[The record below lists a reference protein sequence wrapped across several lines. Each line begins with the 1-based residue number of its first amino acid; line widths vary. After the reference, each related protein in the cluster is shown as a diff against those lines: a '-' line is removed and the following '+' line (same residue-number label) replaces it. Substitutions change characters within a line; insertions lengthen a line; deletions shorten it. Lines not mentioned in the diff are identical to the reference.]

1 MNSSNEF
8 FTSAEVEPHKIRT
21 KEILSTHP
29 EVKKL
34 IGKNPYTFLI
44 IVLVVSLQ
52 LTIAFLLRN
61 QAWWVALIT
70 AYFVG
75 AFASHN
81 LYVCIHEATHNLI
94 FKNRVA
100 NIFSAITADLVNVAP
115 GALSFKTYHV
125 KHHSFQGNYDLDADL
140 ASNWEAKLIG
150 HSFIGKSIW
159 LMLFPLFQA
168 LRPPRLR
175 EIKFSDKW
183 TFVNWLFVFGMDA
196 LVIVYLGPISF
207 LYLVFSFFLSIGF
220 HPLGARWI
228 QEHFLT
234 YPPQETYSYYGILN
248 IPALNV
254 GYHNEHHDFPSVPWN
269 NLPKIRKTAPE
280 FYDTL
285 HYHKSWFRLFF
296 KFIFDPN
303 LSLYSRMVRTN
314 RGTSQVNK
322 QEKIL
327 TH

>member
-1 MNSSNEF
+1 MVNSEKFLFSNE
-8 FTSAEVEPHKIRT
+8 TEPHKKRT
-21 KEILSTHP
+21 KDILSAHP
-29 EVKKL
+29 KVKQF

-52 LTIAFLLRN
+52 LTIAYLLRH
-61 QAWWVALIT
+61 QPWWVALII
-70 AYFVG
+70 AYFIG
-75 AFASHN
+75 AFANHN

-94 FKNRVA
+94 FKNKTA
-100 NIFSAITADLVNVAP
+100 NSAAAITADLVNVAP
-115 GALSFKTYHV
+115 GAISFRTYHL
-125 KHHSFQGNYDLDADL
+125 KHHSFQGNYNLDADL
-140 ASNWEAKLIG
+140 ASRWEAKLIG
-150 HSFIGKSIW
+150 NSFIGKSIW

-168 LRPPRLR
+168 LRPPRLK

-196 LVIVYLGPISF
+196 VVIVYFGPISF

-234 YPPQETYSYYGILN
+234 YPPQETYSYYGVLN

-269 NLPKIRKTAPE
+269 HLPNIRDTAPE
-280 FYDTL
+280 FYNTL
-285 HYHKSWFRLFF
+285 RFHTSWFRLFF
-296 KFIFDPN
+296 KFLFDPN
-303 LSLYSRMVRTN
+303 LSLHSRMLRTK
-314 RGTSQVNK
+314 RGAK
-322 QEKIL
+322 
-327 TH
+327 